1 MAPSILV
8 VDDDVTFQTL
18 LTFALEKDGHQVTC
32 VSSAQEMYEQL
43 NRRAFD
49 LILLDLGLPDEDGLV
64 LVRQLRAR
72 AGPPVIVLTGK
83 REQETLISAL
93 ELGADDYVTKPFDPR
108 EVLLRVKGLLART
121 GRARSPNS
129 LTKLA
134 PIKFNG
140 WTFDPRARSLR
151 SASNEEVALT
161 PSEFNLL
168 RALLARP
175 GWAISRDQLL
185 DAISDG
191 ADTPTPRMIDV
202 FISQLRSK
210 IEADK
215 KKPKLILS
223 VRGFGYKFGG
233 TPE

>member
-1 MAPSILV
+1 MASSILV

-18 LTFALEKDGHQVTC
+18 LTFALEKDGYLVTC
-32 VSSAQEMYEQL
+32 VNSAQEMNAQL
-43 NRRAFD
+43 NRSSFN

-64 LVRQLRAR
+64 LLRQIRAR
-72 AGPPVIVLTGK
+72 AGPPVIVLTGRK
-83 REQETLISAL
+83 EQDALISAL

-134 PIKFNG
+134 PIKFSG

-151 SASNEEVALT
+151 SASNKEVALT
-161 PSEFNLL
+161 ASEFNLL
-168 RALLARP
+168 RALLAQP

-202 FISQLRSK
+202 FVSQLRSK
-210 IEADK
+210 IETDK
-215 KKPKLILS
+215 KNPKLIIS
-223 VRGFGYKFGG
+223 VRGYGYKFGG
-233 TPE
+233 KLE